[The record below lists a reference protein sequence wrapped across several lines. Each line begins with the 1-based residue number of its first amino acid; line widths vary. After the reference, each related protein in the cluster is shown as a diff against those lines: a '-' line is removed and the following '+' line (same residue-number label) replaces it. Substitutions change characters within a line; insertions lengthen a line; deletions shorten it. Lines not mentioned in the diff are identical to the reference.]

1 MPKNKMIT
9 KSCPKCEQQLP
20 VACKACRCG
29 HNFFNARRG
38 SSSAIRAAV
47 PLEDGA
53 GGSAEGTGDDDGVV
67 KRRRTERVRRVK
79 PNYYDALEY
88 DNQMKKAKQVR
99 TNPPRHHKNS
109 SSTFKGEDDD
119 EEGGG
124 GEEDDEEVGEEEEDE
139 DSGPITRGGRG
150 DGRAR
155 LTRGGGQAGKR
166 RRRRKGGGGRGGGR
180 GGGTGVGIGVEE
192 EEEEDLMAGITPEKG
207 LLYSAVLAEINRKI
221 IAAGWRA

>member
-29 HNFFNARRG
+29 HSFFNARRG
-38 SSSAIRAAV
+38 GSSAVRSTA
-47 PLEDGA
+47 PTEDVAGA
-53 GGSAEGTGDDDGVV
+53 SAEGDDDGVV

-109 SSTFKGEDDD
+109 ASNFKGEDDE

-124 GEEDDEEVGEEEEDE
+124 DDDDEELGEEDEDD

-150 DGRAR
+150 E
-155 LTRGGGQAGKR
+155 
-166 RRRRKGGGGRGGGR
+166 GGRGGSNA
-180 GGGTGVGIGVEE
+180 VGIGMLEE
-192 EEEEDLMAGITPEKG
+192 DEEEDLMAGITPEKG

-221 IAAGWRA
+221 VAAGWRA

>member
-29 HNFFNARRG
+29 HSFFNARRG
-38 SSSAIRAAV
+38 GSSAVRSTA
-47 PLEDGA
+47 PTEDVAGA
-53 GGSAEGTGDDDGVV
+53 SAEGDDDGVV

-109 SSTFKGEDDD
+109 AFKGEDDD

-124 GEEDDEEVGEEEEDE
+124 DDDDEELGEEDE
-139 DSGPITRGGRG
+139 DDDSGPLTRGGRG

-155 LTRGGGQAGKR
+155 LTRGGGQAGKK

-180 GGGTGVGIGVEE
+180 GGSNAVSVGMIEE

-221 IAAGWRA
+221 VAAGWRA